1 MMNLSDWL
9 DEPVPALSHLL
20 IRFSTINRTGSMN
33 FYDLHLGLVSRA
45 TLRLS
50 WSGLNV
56 LWQSIV

>member
-9 DEPVPALSHLL
+9 DEPVSALSHLI

-33 FYDLHLGLVSRA
+33 FYGLYLGLVSRA

-50 WSGLNV
+50 
-56 LWQSIV
+56 